1 MLTRDAADL
10 SRPAEGMRLATRP
23 FGVSPC
29 ATMEALS
36 DGVAALG
43 VVVTPLAPE
52 APFRSK
58 GDRVERAEETLYSV
72 TSLFLAPSV
81 GLGVVPDD
89 PRVDAPVRVG
99 LRKSPGGVV

>member
-1 MLTRDAADL
+1 MLTRDAANL
-10 SRPAEGMRLATRP
+10 PWSAESMRLATCP
-23 FGVSPC
+23 FGVSPL
-29 ATMEALS
+29 AAVEALS

-43 VVVTPLAPE
+43 VVVVPLTPE
-52 APFRSK
+52 ASFRSK

-89 PRVDAPVRVG
+89 PWIDAPVRVG

>member
-10 SRPAEGMRLATRP
+10 SWSAEGVRFAARP
-23 FGVSPC
+23 FGVSPF
-29 ATMEALS
+29 AAEETLS

-43 VVVTPLAPE
+43 VVIAPLTPE
-52 APFRSK
+52 APFRTK
-58 GDRVERAEETLYSV
+58 GDRVEGAEEALYSV
-72 TSLFLAPSV
+72 TSLFVAPSV

>member
-1 MLTRDAADL
+1 MLARDAADL
-10 SRPAEGMRLATRP
+10 SWSAEGMRLAARP
-23 FGVSPC
+23 FGVSPL
-29 ATMEALS
+29 AAVEALS

-43 VVVTPLAPE
+43 VVIAPLTPE

-58 GDRVERAEETLYSV
+58 GDRVEGAEEALYSV

-89 PRVDAPVRVG
+89 ARVDAPVRVG
-99 LRKSPGGVV
+99 LRESSGGVV

>member
-1 MLTRDAADL
+1 MLARDAADL
-10 SRPAEGMRLATRP
+10 PWSAEGVWLATRP
-23 FGVSPC
+23 FGVSPL
-29 ATMEALS
+29 AAVEALS

-43 VVVTPLAPE
+43 VVIAPLTPE
-52 APFRSK
+52 APLRSK
-58 GDRVERAEETLYSV
+58 GDRVEGAEEALYSV

-81 GLGVVPDD
+81 GLSVVPND